1 MKNYKIVIEYD
12 GRLFSG
18 WQRQK
23 DKKTVQGEIE
33 SALSRILN
41 QQIRIHGSGRTDA
54 GVHAY
59 GQVANFHAE
68 TGMETLSIKKAL
80 NSIIKSQ
87 VSIRDCTVVDD
98 SFHAQYSAL
107 SKEYHYFILNREDP
121 CAIGS
126 TFIWHIKKPLD
137 ADLMSQACQFITGV
151 HDFTAFENTGS
162 PRSSNVR
169 EVFCA
174 QIIMPDQDRIIFKI
188 RAKGFL
194 KNMVRNLMGTLVFV
208 GLKKI
213 SVQGFKAVLDS
224 KDRSRAGPTAPAMVF
239 FLSRCILRS
248 GRVTLV

>member
-33 SALSRILN
+33 NALSQIFN
-41 QQIRIHGSGRTDA
+41 QQVRVNGSGRTDA

-80 NSIIKSQ
+80 NSIIKSP
-87 VSIRDCTVVDD
+87 VSIRECTVVDD
-98 SFHAQYSAL
+98 GFHAQYSAL

-137 ADLMSQACQFITGV
+137 TDLMSQACQFITGV

-162 PRSSNVR
+162 PRTSNIR

-174 QIIMPDQDRIIFKI
+174 QIIRPNQDKIIFKI

-213 SVQGFKAVLDS
+213 SVQEFKAVLDS
-224 KDRSRAGPTAPAMVF
+224 KDRSRAGPTAPAHGL
-239 FLSRCILRS
+239 FLKQVYYNIA
-248 GRVTLV
+248 